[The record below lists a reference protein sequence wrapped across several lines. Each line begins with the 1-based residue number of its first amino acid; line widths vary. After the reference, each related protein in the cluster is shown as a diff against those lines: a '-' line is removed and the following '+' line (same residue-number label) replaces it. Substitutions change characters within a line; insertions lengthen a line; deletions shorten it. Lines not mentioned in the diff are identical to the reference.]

1 MNAPAWSARQEFAR
15 EVERPEE
22 DLNLARAALLV
33 AQEEYVQLPVDR
45 YLVRFDVLAEEVR
58 DRLASERA
66 QPIVL
71 TETLRHLFAVRKM
84 RGNRNHYH
92 DPRNSFLN
100 DVLDRGLGIP
110 LTLAIVLLEVGWRL
124 DVPLEG
130 VNFPG
135 HFLVRYPGEA
145 VEFLIDPFHG
155 GKVRLRSE
163 AQKILD
169 RQHGGVVRLDDRHL
183 KTATKHDMIVRLLL
197 NLKGIYHRTRDHGRA
212 LAAVERILVLR
223 PTAPSQI
230 RDRGYLLA
238 QLGRPE
244 EAVTQLETYL
254 TFAPAARDVQRVE
267 ALVRELR
274 ANGKPGSQ
282 W

>member
-15 EVERPEE
+15 EVERPDE
-22 DLNLARAALLV
+22 DIDLARVALLV
-33 AQEEYVQLPVDR
+33 AREEYVQLPVDR
-45 YLVRFDVLAEEVR
+45 YLVRLDMLAEEAR
-58 DRLASERA
+58 DRLGSEHA
-66 QPIVL
+66 PPVVL
-71 TETLRHLFAVRKM
+71 TETLRNLFGFRKL

-110 LTLAIVLLEVGWRL
+110 LTLGIILLETGWRL
-124 DVPLEG
+124 DLPLEG

-135 HFLVRYPGEA
+135 HFLVRYRGEA

-169 RQHGGVVRLDDRHL
+169 RQHGGVVQLDDRHL
-183 KTATKHDMIVRLLL
+183 KTATRQDMIVRLLL
-197 NLKGIYHRTRDHGRA
+197 NLKGIYHRTRDHARA
-212 LAAVERILVLR
+212 LAAVERILIVR
-223 PTAPSQI
+223 PTAPTQI

-238 QLGRPE
+238 QLGRAQ

-267 ALVRELR
+267 ALVHELK
-274 ANGKPGSQ
+274 NGKAGGKR
-282 W
+282 

>member
-15 EVERPEE
+15 EIERPEE
-22 DLNLARAALLV
+22 DIDLARVALLV
-33 AQEEYVQLPVDR
+33 AREEYVQLPVER
-45 YLVRFDVLAEEVR
+45 YLVRLDMLAEEAR
-58 DRLASERA
+58 DRLGSESA
-66 QPIVL
+66 PPVVL
-71 TETLRHLFAVRKM
+71 TETLRNLFGVRKL

-110 LTLAIVLLEVGWRL
+110 LTLGFILLETGWRL
-124 DVPLEG
+124 DLPLEG

-135 HFLVRYPGEA
+135 HFLVRYRGAA

-169 RQHGGVVRLDDRHL
+169 RQHGGVVQLDDRHL
-183 KTATKHDMIVRLLL
+183 RTATKQDMIVRLLL
-197 NLKGIYHRTRDHGRA
+197 NLKGIYHRTRDHARA
-212 LAAVERILVLR
+212 LAAVERILIVR
-223 PTAPSQI
+223 PTAPTQI

-238 QLGRPE
+238 QLGRAQ

-267 ALVRELR
+267 ALVHELR
-274 ANGKPGSQ
+274 NGKAGGKR
-282 W
+282 